1 VPRPFSSS
9 RLTPAKTPKNPASRR
24 TFRLRSAKNALRPQG
39 HRWSLAAFSL
49 PPLGASV
56 WPLVLSGLAMRLA
69 APTTLRCKPDEKPAE
84 DTGRAVNWDSNAV
97 LVYFAKF

>member
-1 VPRPFSSS
+1 MKSGVSAHLPLPQRQIGV
-9 RLTPAKTPKNPASRR
+9 TASRAP
-24 TFRLRSAKNALRPQG
+24 LIIGGL
-39 HRWSLAAFSL
+39 LAT
-49 PPLGASV
+49 PLGASV

>member
-1 VPRPFSSS
+1 V
-9 RLTPAKTPKNPASRR
+9 
-24 TFRLRSAKNALRPQG
+24 
-39 HRWSLAAFSL
+39 AACIKW
-49 PPLGASV
+49 LGYA
-56 WPLVLSGLAMRLA
+56 LA